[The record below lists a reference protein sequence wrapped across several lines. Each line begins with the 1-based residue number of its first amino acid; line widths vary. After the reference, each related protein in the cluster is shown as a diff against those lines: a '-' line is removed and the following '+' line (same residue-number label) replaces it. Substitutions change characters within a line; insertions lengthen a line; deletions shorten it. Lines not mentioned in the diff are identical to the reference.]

1 MVASNVIS
9 VLCLAAAFV
18 TAHPINEQLAARQFG
33 SITSTQ
39 SASSSYQSLTNQIR
53 TLRENIAAGRVSVSE
68 ARSQFQS
75 FSSQASSTFS
85 AINGCST
92 CFTSSSAVTIFCFQ
106 SSLSESARQT
116 YSELDSLIDTSNRV
130 YGQQAPTVL
139 SPFSNLDSQFQQN
152 LNLFSQSGVGLQSIV
167 PPTFTN
173 NLSRV
178 GLSQTANYA
187 SHYVGGSSGF

>member
-9 VLCLAAAFV
+9 ALCIAAAFV

-75 FSSQASSTFS
+75 FSRQATSTFS

-92 CFTSSSAVTIFCFQ
+92 CFTSSSA
-106 SSLSESARQT
+106 SSFSESARQT
-116 YSELDSLIDTSNRV
+116 YSEFDSLIDTSNRV

-139 SPFSNLDSQFQQN
+139 SPFSNLDSHFKQN